1 MKRKEIIKEII
12 SGNQKMDLEFVL
24 KRDVRIE
31 TETGRIVSVTGIRRC
46 GKTHLLMHTMKSLLE
61 RQTDRSRLVY
71 INFEDERLNPGT
83 EDLDIIIRA
92 YSELFPGN
100 MIGDVYFFF
109 DEIQNVAGWEKFV
122 RRLYDSVSQKIFI
135 TGSNSAM
142 LSSDIATSLR
152 GRSNSTELFPLS
164 FSEFLRF
171 KGVESDAH
179 TREGKAA
186 IVNAFSEYIR
196 WGGFPEILKT
206 DQPQSL
212 LQDYFYVMLYRDII
226 ERYGISNV
234 SALKYFLGRLVINA
248 GRPVSINKLYNELRS
263 SGYRISK
270 DSLYSFADY
279 AEEAWF
285 SFRMSRFDYSF
296 VNREMSEKKQ
306 YIIDNGFLS
315 SLTWQFS
322 ENRGTLLENAVF
334 LHLRRKYGKDIFFHR
349 GKHECDFVLFDR
361 DKPVDLIQVSYDISD
376 RETMARE
383 LKGLDSA
390 AAYFGLDK
398 GRIITFDTEADPVIT
413 AGGVTAEIAPAWKW
427 LLDDGAG
434 NLMTFRKID

>member
-1 MKRKEIIKEII
+1 
-12 SGNQKMDLEFVL
+12 
-24 KRDVRIE
+24 
-31 TETGRIVSVTGIRRC
+31 
-46 GKTHLLMHTMKSLLE
+46 
-61 RQTDRSRLVY
+61 
-71 INFEDERLNPGT
+71 
-83 EDLDIIIRA
+83 
-92 YSELFPGN
+92 
-100 MIGDVYFFF
+100 
-109 DEIQNVAGWEKFV
+109 
-122 RRLYDSVSQKIFI
+122 
-135 TGSNSAM
+135 
-142 LSSDIATSLR
+142 
-152 GRSNSTELFPLS
+152 
-164 FSEFLRF
+164 
-171 KGVESDAH
+171 
-179 TREGKAA
+179 
-186 IVNAFSEYIR
+186 
-196 WGGFPEILKT
+196 
-206 DQPQSL
+206 
-212 LQDYFYVMLYRDII
+212 MLYRDII

-413 AGGVTAEIAPAWKW
+413 DGGVTAEITPAWKW
-427 LLDDGAG
+427 LLDDDAG